1 MYVTSLMGQLYCCS
15 NVHYPSGQS
24 STRTSSMVL
33 SSSNLTL
40 PVLIVPQQSFPII
53 AKPDLVFF
61 LPWIRQNQSPN
72 GSWKVLSN
80 KVQAPLK
87 FFSITVCPLIPS
99 QLQLLRPLRNGL
111 LHSSFASSHFVFS
124 APSSLSDFF
133 TPLKSKLLRRALC
146 WQTPPIFLF
155 L

>member
-24 STRTSSMVL
+24 STRTSSVVL

-61 LPWIRQNQSPN
+61 YLESGKIKALVTVEKFFPIKS
-72 GSWKVLSN
+72 K
-80 KVQAPLK
+80 PLWNS
-87 FFSITVCPLIPS
+87 FSITVCPLIPN

-111 LHSSFASSHFVFS
+111 LHSSFPSSHFVFS